1 MCLKRIFC
9 LVFFVFSLN
18 IYSQS
23 AEFITELLGA
33 EKVTYGQVSY
43 LVAVH
48 ENLVSE
54 KASYIDSMNALYQEK
69 LLLDEILPSQFVN
82 YKDLSYFFAKLW
94 DVKGGLMFRI
104 SKGSPRYA
112 FNQFKNDGI
121 IPVNI
126 DPHFYPSGRDVLNL
140 FTLGDL
146 KYGKVISSNEEQK
159 SSDINISGLEELKVS
174 R

>member
-9 LVFFVFSLN
+9 LVFFLFSLN

-23 AEFITELLGA
+23 AEFITELLDA
-33 EKVTYGQVSY
+33 KNVTYEQVSY

-48 ENLVSE
+48 ESLVSE
-54 KASYIDSMNALYQEK
+54 KASYVDSMNALYQEK
-69 LLLDEILPSQFVN
+69 LLLEKVKPTEYIN
-82 YKDLSYFFAKLW
+82 YKDLSYYFAKLW
-94 DVKGGLMFRI
+94 NVKGGLMFRI

-146 KYGKVISSNEEQK
+146 KYAKKVTSNEEQNP
-159 SSDINISGLEELKVS
+159 SDKED
-174 R
+174 

>member
-33 EKVTYGQVSY
+33 EKVTYGQVAY

-54 KASYIDSMNALYQEK
+54 KASYIDSMNALYK
-69 LLLDEILPSQFVN
+69 VVPSEFVN

-159 SSDINISGLEELKVS
+159 SSDINIPELEELKV
-174 R
+174 RR

>member
-33 EKVTYGQVSY
+33 EKVTYGQVAY

-69 LLLDEILPSQFVN
+69 LLLDKVVPSEFVN

-94 DVKGGLMFRI
+94 DVKGGLRG
-104 SKGSPRYA
+104 KGAR
-112 FNQFKNDGI
+112 
-121 IPVNI
+121 
-126 DPHFYPSGRDVLNL
+126 PHP
-140 FTLGDL
+140 
-146 KYGKVISSNEEQK
+146 
-159 SSDINISGLEELKVS
+159 
-174 R
+174 